1 MENGPHLV
9 VTDPTVLDMLFS
21 QNSSHFELF
30 FQDADEESTQK
41 LLDQNQTFWL
51 DLFNTTF
58 TSPRALVLAY
68 PSQKYDN
75 ELASMEAERLKKQVV
90 ITCSLKKNLW
100 FDYIHNVC
108 QKRVYLNSLHCN
120 VTVTVYS

>member
-1 MENGPHLV
+1 MNMENGPHLV

-90 ITCSLKKNLW
+90 ITCSLKKNFGLTT
-100 FDYIHNVC
+100 YITSAKKEC
-108 QKRVYLNSLHCN
+108 I
-120 VTVTVYS
+120 

>member
-1 MENGPHLV
+1 MSDIFFLTVSRSLIAHKMNMENGPHLV

-30 FQDADEESTQK
+30 FQDADEQSNQK
-41 LLDQNQTFWL
+41 LLDQSPEFWM
-51 DLFNTTF
+51 DLLGKTF

-75 ELASMEAERLKKQVV
+75 ELANLEAERLKKQV
-90 ITCSLKKNLW
+90 ILFYFK
-100 FDYIHNVC
+100 
-108 QKRVYLNSLHCN
+108 
-120 VTVTVYS
+120 